1 MLQTAAIL
9 LLESSINK
17 LLQSDQ
23 VTCQA
28 LAGLNG
34 CVFEFKISDAPVH
47 FYLIPYD
54 GGIQL
59 QQQFDA
65 LADASFNG
73 SLKDFSQLLLAE
85 DKATE
90 LFGNGVKISG
100 DTRQAGK
107 LQKIINSAQIDWQGL
122 TATITGDL
130 LAHQLANFFS
140 AGNRQLAITKH
151 SLELNIGEYL
161 QEEIQLLPA
170 RAEVQ
175 GFVADIDDLSQDS
188 ERLSARL
195 DLLQAK
201 IEAVTKV

>member
-1 MLQTAAIL
+1 MLQTAVIL
-9 LLESSINK
+9 LLEGSINK
-17 LLQSDQ
+17 LLQTDE

-34 CVFEFKISDAPVH
+34 RVFEFNISDAPVH
-47 FYLIPYD
+47 FYLLPYG
-54 GGIQL
+54 GGIAL

-65 LADASFNG
+65 SVTASFKG

-90 LFGNGVKISG
+90 LFGNGVLISG
-100 DTRQAGK
+100 DTHQAGK
-107 LQKIINSAQIDWQGL
+107 LQKIIGSAQIDWQGL
-122 TATITGDL
+122 TAAVTGDL
-130 LAHQLANFFS
+130 LAHQLANVFN

-175 GFVADIDDLSQDS
+175 GFVADIDDLNQDG

-201 IEAVTKV
+201 IQKAAQT